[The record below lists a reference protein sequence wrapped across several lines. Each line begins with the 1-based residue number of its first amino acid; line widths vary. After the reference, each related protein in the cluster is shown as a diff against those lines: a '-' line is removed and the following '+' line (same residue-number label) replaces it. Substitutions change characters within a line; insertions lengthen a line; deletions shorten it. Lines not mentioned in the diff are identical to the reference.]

1 MKFIQFIGTQR
12 SGSNLL
18 RIMLNQLPEIAAP
31 HPPHI
36 LETFEH
42 ILPIY
47 NDLNDNANFESLV
60 NDVCLWVELN
70 PVKWQISKFDRA
82 TIRDRCKENTL
93 ITLFYEIYSYYAE
106 LQNCEYTCCKSMSNV
121 HRYRDL
127 EAAGLNPW
135 YIYLHR
141 DGRDVACS
149 FKKAIVGEKHVY
161 HIARQWKS
169 DQEKSLEV
177 EQNIPSD
184 RVINVKYR
192 DLITDPES
200 VLKKVCSFLNVP
212 FNQNMLDYFHAKESL
227 ETARGGKM
235 WQNLSQ
241 PIMAG
246 NYNKFLKELTPEE
259 IRIFEKVAGD
269 TLEKLGYAVT
279 TDYKNG
285 AEIEAHTIEAYGL
298 QNSKMKKE
306 AVLMADQHDIE
317 ARYPQKEM
325 LNRLH
330 KRLVNANRSGKKLAL

>member
-42 ILPIY
+42 LLPIY
-47 NDLNDNANFESLV
+47 GELNDTANFESLV
-60 NDVCLWVELN
+60 SDVCLWVELN

-82 TIRDRCKENTL
+82 IIRDRCKENTL
-93 ITLFYEIYSYYAE
+93 IALFYEIYSYYAE

-184 RVINVKYR
+184 RVINIKYY

-200 VLKKVCSFLNVP
+200 VLKKICSFLHVQ
-212 FNQNMLDYFHAKESL
+212 FNQNMLDYFHSKESL

-246 NYNKFLKELTPEE
+246 NYNKFLKELAPEE

-279 TDYKNG
+279 LDYKNG

-306 AVLMADQHDIE
+306 AVLMADHHDIE

-330 KRLVNANRSGKKLAL
+330 SRLVNANRSGNKLSL

>member
-1 MKFIQFIGTQR
+1 M
-12 SGSNLL
+12 
-18 RIMLNQLPEIAAP
+18 NQLPEIAAP

-47 NDLNDNANFESLV
+47 NDLNDNANFEALV
-60 NDVCLWVELN
+60 NDVCLWVESN

-82 TIRDRCKENTL
+82 TIRDRCEENTL
-93 ITLFYEIYSYYAE
+93 IRLFYEIYSYYAE

-177 EQNIPSD
+177 EQNIPSN

-200 VLKKVCSFLNVP
+200 VLKKVCYFLNVP
-212 FNQNMLDYFHAKESL
+212 FNRIMLDYFHAKESL
-227 ETARGGKM
+227 ETARSGKM
-235 WQNLSQ
+235 WQNVSQ

-246 NYNKFLKELTPEE
+246 NYNKFLTELTPEE

-279 TDYKNG
+279 SDYKNG
-285 AEIEAHTIEAYGL
+285 DEIEAHTIEAFGL

-306 AVLMADQHDIE
+306 AVLMADPYDIE

-325 LNRLH
+325 LNMLH
-330 KRLVNANRSGKKLAL
+330 KRLVNANSIGKKLAL

>member
-36 LETFEH
+36 LEIFEP

-47 NDLNDNANFESLV
+47 NDLNSNANFESLV

-82 TIRDRCKENTL
+82 TIRNRCKENTL
-93 ITLFYEIYSYYAE
+93 IMLFYEIYSYYAE

-127 EAAGLNPW
+127 EAAGLNPL

-149 FKKAIVGEKHVY
+149 FKKAIIGEKHVY

-200 VLKKVCSFLNVP
+200 VLKKVCYFLNVP
-212 FNQNMLDYFHAKESL
+212 FNRIMLEYFHAKESL
-227 ETARGGKM
+227 ETASGGKM
-235 WQNLSQ
+235 WQNVSQ
-241 PIMAG
+241 PIMTG
-246 NYNKFLKELTPEE
+246 NYDKFLKELTPEE

-325 LNRLH
+325 LNILH
-330 KRLVNANRSGKKLAL
+330 KRLVTANSSGKKITL

>member
-1 MKFIQFIGTQR
+1 
-12 SGSNLL
+12 
-18 RIMLNQLPEIAAP
+18 MLNQLPEIAAP

-42 ILPIY
+42 LLPIY
-47 NDLNDNANFESLV
+47 GDLNDTANFESLV

-70 PVKWQISKFDRA
+70 PVKWQASKFDRA
-82 TIRDRCKENTL
+82 IIKDRCKENTL
-93 ITLFYEIYSYYAE
+93 LALFYEIYSYYAE
-106 LQNCEYTCCKSMSNV
+106 QQKCEYTCCKSMSNV
-121 HRYRDL
+121 HRYRDM
-127 EAAGLNPW
+127 EAAGINPW

-161 HIARQWKS
+161 HIARQWKN

-177 EQNIPSD
+177 EQNITSD
-184 RVINVKYR
+184 RVINVKYL

-200 VLKKVCSFLNVP
+200 TLKKICSFLNVS
-212 FNQNMLDYFHAKESL
+212 FSQKMLDYFHAEEALK
-227 ETARGGKM
+227 TARSGTM

-246 NYNKFLKELTPEE
+246 NYNKYLKELTPEE
-259 IRIFEKVAGD
+259 ILIFEKVAGD

-279 TDYKNG
+279 SDYING
-285 AEIEAHTIEAYGL
+285 TEIEKHTIEAYSL
-298 QNSKMKKE
+298 QNTKMKKE
-306 AVLMADQHDIE
+306 VVLTADRHDIE

-325 LNRLH
+325 LDRLH
-330 KRLVNANRSGKKLAL
+330 EMLVDANRSGKKSAP

>member
-82 TIRDRCKENTL
+82 TIRDRCEENTL
-93 ITLFYEIYSYYAE
+93 IRLFYEIYSYYAE

-177 EQNIPSD
+177 EQNIPTD

-200 VLKKVCSFLNVP
+200 VLKKICYFLNVP
-212 FNQNMLDYFHAKESL
+212 FNQNMLDYFHAQESL
-227 ETARGGKM
+227 ETARSGKM

-269 TLEKLGYAVT
+269 TLEKLGYTVT
-279 TDYKNG
+279 SDYKNG

-298 QNSKMKKE
+298 QNSKMKQE

-330 KRLVNANRSGKKLAL
+330 SRLVNANRSAK

>member
-36 LETFEH
+36 LETFED

-47 NDLNDNANFESLV
+47 GDLNDSANFESLV
-60 NDVCLWVELN
+60 HDVCLWVELN

-82 TIRDRCKENTL
+82 AIRNRCKENTL
-93 ITLFYEIYSYYAE
+93 ISVFYEIYSHYAE
-106 LQNCEYTCCKSMSNV
+106 LQNCEYTCCKSMGNV

-127 EAAGLNPW
+127 EAAGLNPR

-161 HIARQWKS
+161 HLAGQWKH
-169 DQEKSLEV
+169 DQEKSMEV

-192 DLITDPES
+192 DLITGPEP
-200 VLKKVCSFLNVP
+200 VLKKVCSFLKVP
-212 FNQNMLDYFHAKESL
+212 FSRNMLDYFHAKESL
-227 ETARGGKM
+227 ETARSGKM

-246 NYNKFLKELTPEE
+246 NYNKYLKELTPEE

-279 TDYKNG
+279 ADYKNG
-285 AEIEAHTIEAYGL
+285 AEIEAHTIKAYDL

-317 ARYPQKEM
+317 ARYAQKEM
-325 LNRLH
+325 LNRLQR
-330 KRLVNANRSGKKLAL
+330 RLVHAGRSGKK

>member
-1 MKFIQFIGTQR
+1 MKLIQFIGTQR

-18 RIMLNQLPEIAAP
+18 RTMLNQLPEIAAP

-42 ILPIY
+42 LLPIY
-47 NDLNDNANFESLV
+47 GDLNDTANFESLV

-70 PVKWQISKFDRA
+70 PVKWQTSKFDRV
-82 TIRDRCKENTL
+82 IIKDRCKENTL
-93 ITLFYEIYSYYAE
+93 IALFYEVYAYSAA
-106 LQNCEYTCCKSMSNV
+106 LQSCEYTCCKSMSNV

-127 EAAGLNPW
+127 KAAGINPW

-161 HIARQWKS
+161 HIARQWKN

-177 EQNIPSD
+177 VQNIPSD

-200 VLKKVCSFLNVP
+200 ILKKICSFLDVQ
-212 FNQNMLDYFHAKESL
+212 FKQIMLDYFHAEESL
-227 ETARGGKM
+227 KTASSGAM

-246 NYNKFLKELTPEE
+246 NYNKYLKELTPEE

-269 TLEKLGYAVT
+269 TLEKLGYALT
-279 TDYKNG
+279 SDYKNG
-285 AEIEAHTIEAYGL
+285 AEIDKHAIEAYSL

-306 AVLMADQHDIE
+306 AVLMADQHDIG

-325 LNRLH
+325 LNRLQ
-330 KRLVNANRSGKKLAL
+330 RMLVGTNYAIN

>member
-47 NDLNDNANFESLV
+47 NNLNDNANFESLV

-82 TIRDRCKENTL
+82 LIRDRCKENTL

-127 EAAGLNPW
+127 EAAGLNPR
-135 YIYLHR
+135 YIFLHR

-169 DQEKSLEV
+169 DQEKSMEV
-177 EQNIPSD
+177 ERNIPSD
-184 RVINVKYR
+184 RVINVKYL

-200 VLKKVCSFLNVP
+200 VLKRICHFLLVP
-212 FNQNMLDYFHAKESL
+212 FNQNMLDYYHSEESL

-269 TLEKLGYAVT
+269 TLEKLGYPLT
-279 TDYKNG
+279 SDYRNG
-285 AEIEAHTIEAYGL
+285 AEIEVHTIEAYDL
-298 QNSKMKKE
+298 QNDKLKRE

-330 KRLVNANRSGKKLAL
+330 KRLVNIKTDPAIH